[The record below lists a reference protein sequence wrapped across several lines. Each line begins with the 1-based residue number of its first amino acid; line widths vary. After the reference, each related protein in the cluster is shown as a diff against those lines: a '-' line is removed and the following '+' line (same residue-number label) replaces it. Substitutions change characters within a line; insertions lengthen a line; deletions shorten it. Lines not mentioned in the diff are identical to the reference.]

1 MEAGLYMEIME
12 YAELFSPLFL
22 GEYIVGPFYGMY
34 TDGGNKCRISF
45 LDSFAG
51 QEAQPSCSTCAMLPD
66 HFAFQY
72 DMRSG
77 NEFARRAL
85 GVSYRTEPKSAENSR
100 FWQPDYIRY
109 YLIRT
114 NDKTKI

>member
-1 MEAGLYMEIME
+1 MPDFI
-12 YAELFSPLFL
+12 SRFL
-22 GEYIVGPFYGMY
+22 
-34 TDGGNKCRISF
+34 CR
-45 LDSFAG
+45 AKRNRH
-51 QEAQPSCSTCAMLPD
+51 AVRVMLPD
-66 HFAFQY
+66 HLLFSMICVA
-72 DMRSG
+72 G

-114 NDKTKI
+114 NDKTKLK